1 MFQAWP
7 QKMVKTQAS
16 SAPNTRPGESDR
28 NQTVVTDR
36 KPRIGTDCRMSRRG
50 TNSMPA
56 RGFLA
61 AQVA

>member
-7 QKMVKTQAS
+7 VKMVKTQAS
-16 SAPNTRPGESDR
+16 SAPNTRPGDSDR
-28 NQTVVTDR
+28 NQTTVTDR
-36 KPRIGTDCRMSRRG
+36 KDRIGTDCRMSSSG
-50 TNSMPA
+50 TSNVPA